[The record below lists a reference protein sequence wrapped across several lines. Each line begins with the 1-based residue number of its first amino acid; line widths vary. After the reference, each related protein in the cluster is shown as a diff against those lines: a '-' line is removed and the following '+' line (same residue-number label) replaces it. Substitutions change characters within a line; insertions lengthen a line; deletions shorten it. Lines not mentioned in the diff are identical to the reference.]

1 MLWRKIILSLVPV
14 VVSVVAEK
22 VLKEIVNKK
31 S

>member
-1 MLWRKIILSLVPV
+1 MWKKVIISLLPV

-22 VLKEIVNKK
+22 VLKEVVNKK

>member
-1 MLWRKIILSLVPV
+1 MMKKIVLALVPV

-22 VLKEIVNKK
+22 VLKEVVNKK

>member
-1 MLWRKIILSLVPV
+1 MKKIVLALVPV

-22 VLKEIVNKK
+22 VLKEVFNKK